1 MKVVLVEPE
10 KRAYVKEIEPGL
22 ESMQEIVG
30 GCIQILYPFQ
40 GEIALVCNDES
51 KLLGLPLN
59 RSLRDEEGRLYDIV
73 SGAFFLC
80 GAPADSDELTGL
92 TAEQEAFCLERFG
105 APELF
110 LQVNGQLMCIPV
122 TEKAEDA

>member
-1 MKVVLVEPE
+1 MRVLVVEPE
-10 KRAYVKEIEPGL
+10 RRPEVREVDDSLKI
-22 ESMQEIVG
+22 MQAIVG
-30 GCIQILYPFQ
+30 GLIHPTYLDDSV
-40 GEIALVCNDES
+40 ALVCNDES